1 MATAAN
7 PQEKNDPFNTRTG
20 VNLLGV
26 LVNGGATTVT
36 PFLRRGFG
44 SEALG
49 LNGILA
55 GLIILLYG
63 GFTNSPE
70 MMTFFWVWLIAV
82 AYQRL
87 YGFRQR
93 ANGQVVH
100 SRYAGDPVVGRRF
113 AKSERVARE
122 VVEPLICVVVGAC
135 LWSWSEQVERFVLCA
150 SFCLLVCRGIET
162 QVTRNRIQAMQDA
175 SLEQKVLSDLIN
187 GRRTDI

>member
-26 LVNGGATTVT
+26 LANGYATTVT
-36 PFLRRGFG
+36 VFLRRGFG
-44 SEALG
+44 SESLGIPGVVAALM
-49 LNGILA
+49 
-55 GLIILLYG
+55 ILLYG

-82 AYQRL
+82 GYQRL

-100 SRYAGDPVVGRRF
+100 SRYAGDAVVGRFF
-113 AKSERVARE
+113 AKSERVAR

-135 LWSWSEQVERFVLCA
+135 LWSWSEQVGRFVLCA
-150 SFCLLVCRGIET
+150 SFSLLVCRGIET
-162 QVTRNRIQAMQDA
+162 QVTRNRVQAMRDA
-175 SLEQKVLSDLIN
+175 AIEQKYVSDLFN
-187 GRRTDI
+187 GRRDDI